1 MNTKIF
7 SICSRLQEAMNIRG
21 LKQVDLVERTQ
32 IPKGSISQY
41 VSGFVEPKSD
51 RIYLLANALSVNPVW
66 LMGIDAPMDAPIVK
80 PTKNETTIINDVLA
94 NNPELKNY
102 ILNYDSY
109 SELGHNLIKA
119 TLKSLEESN
128 AH

>member
-1 MNTKIF
+1 MVNDVAKI
-7 SICSRLQEAMNIRG
+7 SDRLQEAMNIRG

-80 PTKNETTIINDVLA
+80 PTKNETSIINDVLA

-119 TLKSLEESN
+119 ALKSLEESN